1 MAPAQAQL
9 EAQHLPGSATWAELC
24 HQQGAAALGRPRRRA
39 LEGGH
44 CVPLVPQC
52 HAAVVSLLPSGCHHR
67 SQRRSRR
74 CLGAAGWAQQG
85 KAGLWLV
92 WHLPCTL
99 ASSVP
104 LVGYLFGLII
114 G

>member
-1 MAPAQAQL
+1 MSCGPGAAEAEGTGGRALCPPRPAVRCRRAEPSPPGMLPSEPAQA
-9 EAQHLPGSATWAELC
+9 WEL
-24 HQQGAAALGRPRRRA
+24 LG
-39 LEGGH
+39 
-44 CVPLVPQC
+44 
-52 HAAVVSLLPSGCHHR
+52 
-67 SQRRSRR
+67 SRR

-85 KAGLWLV
+85 KAGLWLA

-104 LVGYLFGLII
+104 LIGYLFGLII